1 MQTLRVRVVAL
12 EEDGVIV
19 QGSEAASNEEGFS
32 SDNVWLEVS
41 SPFLSFA
48 CPSRARRANADKL
61 NGISIQPRLVFALLR
76 LRLRLQTTP
85 LESRSFPLT
94 RSSSLDSTLDNDST
108 SDSKHHSALVLMI
121 DSLELSQL
129 SKLLLLRFNSL

>member
-1 MQTLRVRVVAL
+1 MWSFIRQKLRSSEEIREISLLQTLRVRVAAS

-48 CPSRARRANADKL
+48 CPGRARRASADKL
-61 NGISIQPRLVFALLR
+61 NGISIQPRLVFTLLR
-76 LRLRLQTTP
+76 LRRRLQTTL
-85 LESRSFPLT
+85 LESRSTSFPL
-94 RSSSLDSTLDNDST
+94 SLAHPPSP
-108 SDSKHHSALVLMI
+108 
-121 DSLELSQL
+121 
-129 SKLLLLRFNSL
+129 